1 MTLVTSEGIVMFT
14 KKLFFVG
21 FLFFLSIPHSYAL
34 KCQQTSSGLINDTTT
49 ITDTT
54 AIPNSLPAGTV
65 LWRQPTQRINVQC
78 WVDIQGSPGENIYFY
93 MNPNRVD
100 LGKDIEIGVTYEGKD
115 YLYSSLTGGKLNIGW
130 WVNGCPANDN
140 CGWQKES
147 KAMTYSLF
155 FVKKSPAGDN
165 KEGPITSLSDYRAF
179 QFDGVGGVRPGVSY
193 NVTVKGLNKFRYL
206 PCESSIN
213 IQPSVIDFG
222 AIRTSGA
229 KVGATIKDVPFTI
242 TEQRTCNAAYGLGGY
257 LEPLT
262 GTLSSSQDTLI
273 PTDNKSVGISLINED
288 DQRALLFKKEFVL
301 TPKTTSTTN
310 SHNFLA
316 RLKWMTATPSFGEF
330 NAGATLDIFYK

>member
-1 MTLVTSEGIVMFT
+1 MIIPEGVAMLSRQL
-14 KKLFFVG
+14 LFIGV
-21 FLFFLSIPHSYAL
+21 LFFLSIPDSYAL
-34 KCQQTSSGLINDTTT
+34 KCQKSASALINDTTT

-54 AIPNSLPAGTV
+54 AIPNSLPAGTI
-65 LWRQPTQRINVQC
+65 LWRQPTQTISVEC
-78 WVDIQGSPGENIYFY
+78 WVDFQGNPSENIYFY

-100 LGKDIEIGVTYEGKD
+100 LGKDIEIGVTYQGKD
-115 YLYSSLTGGKLNIGW
+115 YLYSSLTGGKLDIGW
-130 WVNGCPANDN
+130 TVAGCPKGDT

-165 KEGPITSLSDYRAF
+165 KEGPITSLANYRAF
-179 QFDGVGGVRPGVSY
+179 QFDGVGGVRPGESY
-193 NVTVKGLNKFRYL
+193 NVTVNGLNKFRYL

-213 IQPSVIDFG
+213 IQPSVINFG

-229 KVGATIKDVPFTI
+229 KVGATIKEVPFTI

-262 GTLSSSQDTLI
+262 ATLNTAQDTLV

-288 DQRALLFKKEFVL
+288 DQRALFFKKEFLL

-310 SHNFLA
+310 THNFLA
-316 RLKWMTATPSFGEF
+316 RLKWMSATPTFGEF

>member
-1 MTLVTSEGIVMFT
+1 MFSRQL
-14 KKLFFVG
+14 LFIGV
-21 FLFFLSIPHSYAL
+21 LFFLSIPDSHAL
-34 KCQQTSSGLINDTTT
+34 KCEQTRTGLIYDSTT

-54 AIPNSLPAGTV
+54 AIPNSLPAGTL

-78 WVDIQGSPGENIYFY
+78 WVDIQGRPGENIYFY
-93 MNPNRVD
+93 MNPDRVD

-115 YLYSSLTGGKLNIGW
+115 YLYSSLPGGKLDIGW
-130 WVNGCPANDN
+130 YVYGCTEN

-147 KAMTYSLF
+147 KTMTYSLF

-165 KEGPITSLSDYRAF
+165 KEGPITSLADYRAF
-179 QFDGVGGVRPGVSY
+179 QFDGVGGVRPGLSY
-193 NVTVKGLNKFRYL
+193 NVTVRGLNKFRYL

-213 IQPSVIDFG
+213 IQPSVINFG

-229 KVGATIKDVPFTI
+229 KFGATIKEVPFTI
-242 TEQRTCNAAYGLGGY
+242 TEQRSCNAAYGLGGY

-262 GTLSSSQDTLI
+262 ATLNAAQDTLI
-273 PTDNKSVGISLINED
+273 PSDNKSVGISLINED
-288 DQRALLFKKEFVL
+288 DQRALFFKKEFLL

-310 SHNFLA
+310 THNFLA
-316 RLKWMTATPSFGEF
+316 RLKWMTATPTFGEF